1 MENGTILVKLPKIW
15 HIIAKKHLNCMYTG
29 LRFIT
34 TKVGILYSE
43 KLTKNQRWKIDSIFF
58 RFSSAYQAI
67 WGRLQISIIYKKCK
81 PHKFRTAYR
90 LIFKISFFGLKF
102 SGTSWMNL
110 P

>member
-1 MENGTILVKLPKIW
+1 
-15 HIIAKKHLNCMYTG
+15 MYTG

-43 KLTKNQRWKIDSIFF
+43 KLTKDEKSTVFFF

-81 PHKFRTAYR
+81 SRKFRTAYR
-90 LIFKISFFGLKF
+90 LILKISFFGLKF
-102 SGTSWMNL
+102 SRTF
-110 P
+110 